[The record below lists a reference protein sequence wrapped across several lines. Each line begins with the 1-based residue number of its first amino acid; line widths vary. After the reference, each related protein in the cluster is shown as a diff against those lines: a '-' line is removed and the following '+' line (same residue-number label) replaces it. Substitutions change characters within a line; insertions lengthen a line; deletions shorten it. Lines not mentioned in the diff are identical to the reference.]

1 MKLLIVGS
9 RTITNFDLTGHIPE
23 ETELIICGGAKGVDT
38 IAEQYADSHGIEKL
52 IIKPQYEKFGR
63 AAPIKRNEE
72 MVDLADI
79 VLAIWDGRSRGTKYT
94 VQYAEQKNKKIIKII
109 KNKNE

>member
-1 MKLLIVGS
+1 MKLLIIGS
-9 RTITNFDLTGHIPE
+9 RTITNFDLTGHVPE
-23 ETELIICGGAKGVDT
+23 ETSLIISGGAKGVDT

-94 VQYAEQKNKKIIKII
+94 VDYAVKKGKRIIEVIDK
-109 KNKNE
+109 

>member
-72 MVDLADI
+72 MVALADV